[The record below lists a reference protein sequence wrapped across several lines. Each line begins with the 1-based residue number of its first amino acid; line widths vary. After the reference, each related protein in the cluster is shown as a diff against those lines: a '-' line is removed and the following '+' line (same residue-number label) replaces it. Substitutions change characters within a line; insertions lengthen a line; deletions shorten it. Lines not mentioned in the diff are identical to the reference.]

1 MKKSSNN
8 NDTIK
13 QTRMIKKT
21 LQFIGRESILCSSD
35 AHLAKP
41 DEKYKQFDLEENKKK

>member
-1 MKKSSNN
+1 MKQ
-8 NDTIK
+8 I
-13 QTRMIKKT
+13 REIKKT

-41 DEKYKQFDLEENKKK
+41 DEKTNTKNTNNLT